1 MRPHRRRGDYVE
13 VDAAVA
19 AGTASPDWSDAVEAF
34 LRDARSRKCSPATI
48 GNYRTYLLGPRA
60 QQMLRDHEIR
70 TVADVTAAKFRD
82 FQAELLEAGLSVGT
96 AATFHRIVR
105 NFLGF
110 CRRERWGVGAETLE
124 VAPPRQATV
133 EPETFTSGEEQRII
147 EAARTGRDRFLL
159 EFMLRTG
166 LRLSELAS
174 VTVDD
179 IVTGTEGSYV
189 RVRNGEGQQAR
200 IVPLDTGNH
209 RFSDTLQH
217 YVRNERPADA
227 KDRHLFLTTRRDRVT
242 GDFGP
247 LEAQGIKMLLRRVG
261 QTTGIRV
268 YAYRF
273 RHTFGVR
280 ALAAGVDSLVLQ
292 RALGHATPAMV
303 NRYAHFQAR
312 DPLEAWRA
320 RSD

>member
-1 MRPHRRRGDYVE
+1 MGSTGRVRRIASGDRCPKYPHRRRGDYVE

-19 AGTASPDWSDAVEAF
+19 AGTASPNWSDVVEAF
-34 LRDARSRKCSPATI
+34 LRDARSRKCSP
-48 GNYRTYLLGPRA
+48 
-60 QQMLRDHEIR
+60 
-70 TVADVTAAKFRD
+70 
-82 FQAELLEAGLSVGT
+82 
-96 AATFHRIVR
+96 
-105 NFLGF
+105 
-110 CRRERWGVGAETLE
+110 
-124 VAPPRQATV
+124 
-133 EPETFTSGEEQRII
+133 
-147 EAARTGRDRFLL
+147 
-159 EFMLRTG
+159 
-166 LRLSELAS
+166 
-174 VTVDD
+174 
-179 IVTGTEGSYV
+179 
-189 RVRNGEGQQAR
+189 
-200 IVPLDTGNH
+200 GNH

-268 YAYRF
+268 HAYRF
-273 RHTFGVR
+273 RNTFGVR
-280 ALAAGVDSLVLQ
+280 AVAAGVDSVVLQ